1 MKRLKTVLILGLII
15 LAAAAALA
23 LAAEPAQPVLP
34 LRARVLEILQQ
45 HPEVWEEIQ
54 ALEEDY
60 GPPAADDE
68 TDSSSGLW
76 GPYDGQGAY
85 APASRQV
92 LPAGKRKCTF
102 APHGNKAASLIVF
115 GMPPPLRRY
124 FFYSRQKLGV
134 TSTSKVKSS
143 RRPNSMSRENKSL
156 AEGPKLAKVRLGP
169 TRPKPGPIL
178 PKVAA
183 TALMEL
189 SRSAPVR
196 EIKREAT
203 AKVERYK
210 K

>member
-76 GPYDGQGAY
+76 GLMMGRGICAGITAGTAGRKTEMHLRTTWKQG
-85 APASRQV
+85 S
-92 LPAGKRKCTF
+92 F
-102 APHGNKAASLIVF
+102 
-115 GMPPPLRRY
+115 
-124 FFYSRQKLGV
+124 
-134 TSTSKVKSS
+134 
-143 RRPNSMSRENKSL
+143 PNSVRYAAAFAAVFFL
-156 AEGPKLAKVRLGP
+156 FPPK
-169 TRPKPGPIL
+169 TRSNQHQQSKKL
-178 PKVAA
+178 Q
-183 TALMEL
+183 
-189 SRSAPVR
+189 APQ
-196 EIKREAT
+196 
-203 AKVERYK
+203 
-210 K
+210 